1 MGILY
6 TTGLRTGRAVKGARE
21 GHGREAF
28 LYALCNAIDRDCKE
42 LVHVFIITMQQ
53 GWRVFA

>member
-1 MGILY
+1 MSILY
-6 TTGLRTGRAVKGARE
+6 TTGFIRTVKGARE
-21 GHGREAF
+21 GRGREAF
-28 LYALCNAIDRDCKE
+28 LHALCNAIDRDCKE